1 MVKID
6 LANKAAL
13 VTGGSRGLGR
23 AAALLLA
30 EAGCDIALGYAR
42 DKDSGEETADRCREF
57 GVRAFAFKA
66 DLAVPAEVQSLVR
79 RAARQLGR
87 LDILLANA
95 GVWKETPIE
104 NLSEEALAETLEV
117 NLRGVFRCC
126 REVVPLMRAERAGR
140 IIIVSSTAGQRGEA
154 FRSVYAASK
163 GAVISLAKSLAP
175 ELAPDNILV
184 NCVAPGWFETDM
196 TRPTLADPDQ
206 GAKVL
211 ATVPLGRFGDP
222 REFAGAVLFLAS
234 DLSTFV
240 TGEVLN
246 VNGGAVLCG

>member
-1 MVKID
+1 MVNVD
-6 LANKAAL
+6 LKGRAAL

-30 EAGCDIALGYAR
+30 EAGCDIALGYR
-42 DKDSGEETADRCREF
+42 QDKDAAEEAADRCREF

-87 LDILLANA
+87 LDILVANA

-104 NLSEEALAETLEV
+104 TLSEEALAETLEV

-126 REVVPLMRAERAGR
+126 REVVPLMKAQGSGR
-140 IIIVSSTAGQRGEA
+140 VILVSSTAGQRGEPLH
-154 FRSVYAASK
+154 SVYAASK
-163 GAVISLAKSLAP
+163 GAVQSLAKSLAA

-184 NCVAPGWFETDM
+184 NCIAPGWFATDM
-196 TRPTLADPDQ
+196 TRPTLDSPAERQ
-206 GAKVL
+206 KVL
-211 ATVPLGRFGDP
+211 ATIPLGRVGEP
-222 REFAGAVLFLAS
+222 REFAAAVLFLAS